1 MYIINFPSG
10 VTQSAATL
18 GDVFFQMN
26 RRRRLEEETLLG
38 RADQMQVISASG
50 SVYRVIQSMNHLG
63 IEMPDSEGRVEDVI
77 LRMFREVMHY
87 AIDEHGVPKQPWQM
101 TISEWGAIHTIH
113 EVAYNVIPCLSAAHR
128 ATTCHNRAGQRCSVI
143 EFVASEFNALLGY
156 GGNGPVYSEGG
167 YTNSR
172 HDVHVAYALARGA
185 DVPQRVLAD
194 YTDPANFG
202 GELHFLPALL
212 GKPYLRGRINAE
224 RLTMLLTLL
233 RSKGSRVADITE
245 ENASS
250 LISIMNRLPPQA
262 TYTDA
267 DDALFL
273 AGVLGPIER
282 PSRPVDL
289 GSPISPMATVIRD
302 CILEQK
308 IKDRRKR
315 MEQERASGQSSLR
328 QIAADESDLAE
339 YPNQEPYSWGNKIV
353 SAIESRALGFLI
365 EVLDHPGNVATKKG
379 IQMHT
384 GIKLNGVPAAARR
397 RAIFALCGYVDD
409 EQYKEQEEIFQAK
422 LKARK
427 EAREV
432 AERQKTEATRLQ
444 DARVHASS
452 RNFMVN
458 GVLMN
463 GAQFIEKIVGEGFVA
478 IDRKKRGA
486 VYEHIIRNPQSGSF
500 YKLDRKDGRLA
511 YAQAYL
517 EHQPLMAA

>member
-10 VTQSAATL
+10 VALTVATL

-26 RRRRLEEETLLG
+26 RRRGPEEETLLG

-50 SVYRVIQSMNHLG
+50 GVYKVVQAMSHLG
-63 IEMPDSEGRVEDVI
+63 IEMPDSEGRVEDII
-77 LRMFREVMHY
+77 LRMFREVMRY

-101 TISEWGAIHTIH
+101 TVSEWGAVHSIH

-128 ATTCHNRAGQRCSVI
+128 ATTCHNRAGNRCSVI
-143 EFVASEFNALLGY
+143 EFVACEFNALLGY
-156 GGNGPVYSEGG
+156 GGNGPVYSDDG

-185 DVPQRVLAD
+185 DVPLRVLAD
-194 YTDPANFG
+194 YADSENRG
-202 GELHFLPALL
+202 SDLHFLQALL
-212 GKPYLRGRINAE
+212 VKPYLRGRIKAD

-245 ENASS
+245 ENAPF

-262 TYTDA
+262 TYIDA

-273 AGVLGPIER
+273 EGVLGPIER
-282 PSRPVDL
+282 SSRPVDL
-289 GSPISPMATVIRD
+289 GSPISPMASVIRD
-302 CILEQK
+302 CILENK

-315 MEQERASGQSSLR
+315 MEEGKASGQTSLR
-328 QIAADESDLAE
+328 QLAADEADLAD
-339 YPNQEPYSWGNKIV
+339 YPNQEAYSWANKIV

-365 EVLDHPGNVATKKG
+365 EVLDHPGNESTKKG
-379 IQMHT
+379 IQKHL

-409 EQYKEQEEIFQAK
+409 EQYKAQEEIFQAQ

-427 EAREV
+427 QAREE
-432 AERQKTEATRLQ
+432 AERQKAEETRLQ
-444 DARVHASS
+444 DARSLASS
-452 RNFMVN
+452 RNFNVN

-517 EHQPLMAA
+517 EHQPMAA